1 MPQNINFKKNIT
13 MKTYIQLF
21 FFGLLTLA
29 SCVSHQE
36 LLYLN
41 DLPNKDLNEAISNQ
55 KDLQVQPDDLL
66 SITVASYNAEA
77 SRPFN
82 TEAANTQA
90 IATASQGTA
99 NTAEMFIGY
108 FVDNDGHIDYPVLG
122 KVFVNN
128 KTLTEIKQI
137 FTEKL
142 KVYLKD
148 PVVNVRFLN
157 LKVSILGEV
166 ARPGTLRLTN
176 KRLTIFEA
184 IGLAG
189 DLTPYA
195 NRNKVVVIRE
205 KNGKR
210 EIANVNLQSSSVFSS
225 PYYYLQQNDVIYFKP
240 TKYRANTVADQ
251 TTKIVSFSTIGIT
264 LVTLMLTILR

>member
-1 MPQNINFKKNIT
+1 
-13 MKTYIQLF
+13 MKTYFTLSLF
-21 FFGLLTLA
+21 SLLTLA

-41 DLPNKDLNEAISNQ
+41 DLPNKDLNDAITNQ
-55 KDLQVQPDDLL
+55 MDLQVQPDDLL
-66 SITVASYNAEA
+66 AITVASYNAEA

-82 TEAANTQA
+82 VEAANMQA
-90 IATASQGTA
+90 MVSSSQGTT

-108 FVDNDGHIDYPVLG
+108 FVDNQGNIDFPVLG
-122 KVFVNN
+122 RVFVNN

-195 NRNKVVVIRE
+195 NRNKVIVIRE

-210 EIANVNLQSSSVFSS
+210 EIASVNLQSSSVFSS

-240 TKYRANTVADQ
+240 TKTRVNTVADQ
-251 TTKIVSFSTIGIT
+251 SNKIISFSTIGIT
-264 LVTLMLTILR
+264 LVTLMLTILRR

>member
-1 MPQNINFKKNIT
+1 
-13 MKTYIQLF
+13 MKTYFIFSLF
-21 FFGLLTLA
+21 SLLMLA

-41 DLPNKDLNEAISNQ
+41 DLPNKDLKDAITNQ
-55 KDLQVQPDDLL
+55 TDLQVQPDDLL
-66 SITVASYNAEA
+66 AITVASYNAEA
-77 SRPFN
+77 SKPFN
-82 TEAANTQA
+82 TETANMQA
-90 IATASQGTA
+90 MATAPQGTA
-99 NTAEMFIGY
+99 NTAEMFVGY
-108 FVDNDGHIDYPVLG
+108 FVDNEGYIDFPVMG
-122 KVFVNN
+122 RVYVHN

-142 KVYLKD
+142 KTYLKD

-166 ARPGTLRLTN
+166 SRPGTLRLSN

-195 NRNKVVVIRE
+195 NRNQVVVIRE

-240 TKYRANTVADQ
+240 TKSRVNTVVDQ
-251 TTKIVSFSTIGIT
+251 TTKIVTFSSMGIALLT
-264 LVTLMLTILR
+264 LVLTLLR